1 MIVKRWVAI
10 SAVAVAASAVLAG
23 CSSQKQP
30 QQPAAEAQAS
40 AEAGATE
47 ETVAGDATVLKDAFQ
62 NDFSVGVAVKMAAVN
77 DDAEMEFVGR
87 NFNSITMENDMKPES
102 LLDWEASEKSKDGM
116 PEIRKEHLGRVL
128 GMAKEKGMKLRGH
141 CLVWHSQT
149 PEWFFSKDFEPSK
162 GLVDKET
169 RKKRMEVYL
178 QKVLT

>member
-77 DDAEMEFVGR
+77 DDA
-87 NFNSITMENDMKPES
+87 
-102 LLDWEASEKSKDGM
+102 
-116 PEIRKEHLGRVL
+116 
-128 GMAKEKGMKLRGH
+128 
-141 CLVWHSQT
+141 
-149 PEWFFSKDFEPSK
+149 
-162 GLVDKET
+162 
-169 RKKRMEVYL
+169 
-178 QKVLT
+178 